1 MNSKAI
7 IIFTMLV
14 LASTTVVFSQQSK
27 IEVGG
32 AIKFDINSTS
42 STASNAAHD
51 FTGLNARMYYYLTDN
66 FRIVPNISIHLP
78 YEDSLYGYDF
88 KIKLTTYNAQVH
100 YLFDFFNN
108 DAIRPYVL
116 GGLSYNHVTQDGL
129 QGVVQKETANDAS
142 LSLGAGVDYQVKFGK
157 LFVEIQDMFGDYD
170 PFVIGF
176 GVMVAIK

>member
-1 MNSKAI
+1 MNFKAFI
-7 IIFTMLV
+7 ILTMLV

-42 STASNAAHD
+42 SSASNSAHD
-51 FTGLNARMYYYLTDN
+51 FTGLNARMYYYLSDR
-66 FRIVPNISIHLP
+66 FRVVPNISVHLP

-100 YLFDFFNN
+100 YLFDFFNSPN
-108 DAIRPYVL
+108 LKPYVL
-116 GGLSYNHVTQDGL
+116 GGLSYNHLTQDGL

-157 LFVEIQDMFGDYD
+157 LFFEVQDMLGDYD
-170 PFVIGF
+170 PFVIEF
-176 GVMVAIK
+176 GVMFSIK